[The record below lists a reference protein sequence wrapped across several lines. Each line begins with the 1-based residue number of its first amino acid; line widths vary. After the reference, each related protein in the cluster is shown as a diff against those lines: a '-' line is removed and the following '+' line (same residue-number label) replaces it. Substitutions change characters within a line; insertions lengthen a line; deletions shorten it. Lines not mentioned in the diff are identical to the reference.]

1 MTINHK
7 PLAKVKDELS
17 ASMFART
24 QQEHNKKVRMQ
35 DPETVAFNRRLFA
48 DLDYVTRGRRM
59 W

>member
-1 MTINHK
+1 MTIRPK
-7 PLAKVKDELS
+7 PLIEVKDELN

-24 QQEHNKKVRMQ
+24 QEQHKPKRMQ